1 MGYSLEEL
9 LNTPTII
16 IEETLNNIDI
26 ELSNGVVS
34 RESTTPFHMLLESSR
49 MLAKDS
55 LLGTQSI
62 IRRKFPSLASS
73 SSDVYLLI
81 HNDVKDNLFAIP
93 GTAPILFYVN
103 VLELKQYGI
112 NENGMYKMTIPAT
125 STIVVKDVMFTLL
138 NDIEVSLKDNGT
150 VTVEQ
155 INNDLDIAVNDIG
168 ILSSAIISDNEGV
181 EWILFETNV
190 KNISKTTYSI
200 PIIISNN
207 FVKKINLNNKFS
219 TIYVSYENE
228 NKVNNIK
235 VAYSDEY
242 LDEKNPT
249 AIISLTNNTVS
260 VYIPDIYLMDKDIEG
275 ILYIDVYET
284 NGNLY
289 LPLNQLK
296 IEDYILT
303 LNNIGKSEYAAISA
317 NITMFCTSRGILNNG
332 IDNMSFDKLKSAV
345 IDSTLG
351 DIDLPVS
358 NLQIKRKA
366 DMYGYQLDLV
376 KDTLFTRLYIANKA
390 LPEPDSTLI
399 QSKPDL
405 YFNKVTIN
413 LDSDMYN
420 DNIKI
425 YNDAFII
432 KHESLFKYDNNGK
445 MFLLSNVE
453 YEAFKN
459 MTKNTKIE
467 YLKNNKLFYTP
478 FTYVVKYDENITST
492 EVYYLKPNMDNIRI
506 LKKNFNILQK
516 VNTKQY
522 GITKTYNGYKILT
535 NIATND
541 ELLKTD
547 MSKLRARLVFN
558 LYGSTSKLYFDSNY
572 NTSTEMFEF
581 NIETAYLYDNLIEL
595 SNGTSILVDRAVEL
609 NTKAYIYIYSVDD
622 LIVDS
627 EKYLINE
634 FGKTLD
640 NVTIL
645 TKESID
651 ISFGKKMDFLYNSIY
666 NIYTNRKYQKYQHDL
681 PMTYKEDVYKV
692 YDNGLIFE
700 TNVSPSGR
708 VDITSELLHK
718 KGDIVYDENN
728 EVVYQ
733 FKKGDNILDENGN
746 PIIDLYSGIQRLM
759 NVAMLEYEYFIA
771 ETESYKTYNNLVM
784 DVIYDMAYNDMI
796 ELNNIT
802 LENTIIKYKSFR
814 SIEDVKVDINNVTY
828 DLPYST
834 TPIVTLYI
842 NKENE
847 ITTTN
852 ILEDYKSRCGKII
865 SKHLNNSKI
874 VLRDIKDEI
883 MKDLGNIIK
892 AVGIYNIDPNN
903 SEVINIIGNNRF
915 IINKKLEINEAN
927 LFTVKY
933 DLDLK
938 IQYV

>member
-9 LNTPTII
+9 LKTPTFI
-16 IEETLNNIDI
+16 IEETLNNMDT

-49 MLAKDS
+49 TLAKDS
-55 LLGTQSI
+55 LLATQSI

-73 SSDVYLLI
+73 SGDIYLLI

-93 GTAPILFYVN
+93 GTAPIIFYVN
-103 VLELKQYGI
+103 VLELKQYGVH
-112 NENGMYKMTIPAT
+112 ENGMYKMSLPAT
-125 STIVVKDVMFTLL
+125 STIEVKGVIFTLL
-138 NDIEVSLKDNGT
+138 NDIEITLKDNGT

-168 ILSSAIISDNEGV
+168 ILSSAIVTDNEAV
-181 EWILFETNV
+181 EWIVFETNI
-190 KNISKTTYSI
+190 KNITKTTYSL
-200 PIIISNN
+200 PIIVSNN
-207 FVKKINLNNKFS
+207 FIKKINLSNKYS
-219 TIYVSYENE
+219 TIYVSYEND
-228 NKVNNIK
+228 NLVKPLKIS
-235 VAYSDEY
+235 YSDDY
-242 LDEKNPT
+242 LDENNPT
-249 AIISLTNNTVS
+249 AVISLTNNNLT
-260 VYIPDIYLMDKDIEG
+260 VYIPDIYLLERDIEG
-275 ILYIDVYET
+275 TLYIDVYET

-303 LNNIGKSEYAAISA
+303 LNNIGKSDYTAVSA

-332 IDNMSFDKLKSAV
+332 IDNLSFEKLKSAV

-351 DIDLPVS
+351 DIDLPVT

-376 KDTLFTRLYIANKA
+376 KDTLFTRLYVANKS

-399 QSKPDL
+399 HSKPDL
-405 YFNKVTIN
+405 YFNKVIIN
-413 LDSDMYN
+413 LDSDIYN
-420 DNIKI
+420 DNVSV
-425 YNDAFII
+425 YDDAFII

-453 YEAFKN
+453 YEAFRN

-467 YLKNNKLFYTP
+467 YLKNNKIFYTP

-492 EVYYLKPNMDNIRI
+492 EVYYLKPNMENIRI

-516 VNTKQY
+516 VNTKQF
-522 GITKTYNGYKILT
+522 GISKTNTGYRILT

-558 LYGSTSKLYFDSNY
+558 LYGSTSKLYFDASY
-572 NTSTEMFEF
+572 NQTTEMFEF
-581 NIETAYLYDNLIEL
+581 NIETGYLYDNLIEL
-595 SNGTSILVDRAVEL
+595 TNGTSILVDRAVEI
-609 NTKAYIYIYSVDD
+609 NTKAYIYIYSLDD

-627 EKYLINE
+627 EKYLISE
-634 FGKTLD
+634 FGKTND

-645 TKESID
+645 TKESIN
-651 ISFGKKMDFLYNSIY
+651 ISFGTKMDYLYNSIY
-666 NIYTNRKYQKYQHDL
+666 NIYTNRKYQKYQYDL
-681 PMTYKEDVYKV
+681 PMTYKEDVYKI
-692 YDNGLIFE
+692 YENGLIF
-700 TNVSPSGR
+700 TSNVSPSGK
-708 VDITSELLHK
+708 VDISSELIHK
-718 KGDIVYDENN
+718 KGDIVYDDNN
-728 EVVYQ
+728 EIVYQ
-733 FKKGDNILDENGN
+733 FKKGDNVLDSEGN
-746 PIIDLYSGIQRLM
+746 PIIDLYSGIQRIM
-759 NVAMLEYEYFIA
+759 NIAMLEYEYYLA
-771 ETESYKTYNNLVM
+771 ETESYKTYNNLVL
-784 DVIYDMAYNDMI
+784 DVIYDMAYNDMT

-802 LENTIIKYKSFR
+802 LENTSIKYKSFR
-814 SIEDVKVDINNVTY
+814 SIEDVKVDINNVSY

-847 ITTTN
+847 ITTSS

-874 VLRDIKDEI
+874 VLREIKDEI
-883 MKDLGNIIK
+883 MLDLGSIIK

-915 IINKKLEINEAN
+915 VINKKLEINEAN

-933 DLDLK
+933 DLELK